1 MSDIQCQVF
10 IAVVKFIW
18 IAKFMIYQRQRP
30 NQSSL
35 PPFPIKVKTHGVHF
49 NQDQFTCTGISQ
61 ALEVDT
67 MFFNGS
73 ARVQLWLGLHLI
85 NYQ

>member
-1 MSDIQCQVF
+1 
-10 IAVVKFIW
+10 
-18 IAKFMIYQRQRP
+18 MIYQRQRP

-67 MFFNGS
+67 MFFNGKII
-73 ARVQLWLGLHLI
+73 VI
-85 NYQ
+85 